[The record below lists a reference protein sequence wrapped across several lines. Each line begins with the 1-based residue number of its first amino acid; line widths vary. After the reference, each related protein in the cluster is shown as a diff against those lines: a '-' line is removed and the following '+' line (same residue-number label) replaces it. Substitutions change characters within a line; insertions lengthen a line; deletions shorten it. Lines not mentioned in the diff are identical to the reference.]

1 MHSDFLGSDG
11 QLARD
16 PHGCIKTIYFK
27 IGKIDNEGR
36 FLYKIRRSGPW
47 CAAAAATAA
56 AVQCVWRVYDVVY
69 FIALASCKSSL
80 VPCVQLVL

>member
-1 MHSDFLGSDG
+1 MIFKRQHFLWIIRQYNCRAFVVCKLHLS
-11 QLARD
+11 LAA
-16 PHGCIKTIYFK
+16 
-27 IGKIDNEGR
+27 
-36 FLYKIRRSGPW
+36 SSAAA
-47 CAAAAATAA
+47 AAAAATAA